1 MKEIIRYLAPYRGRV
16 ALAMLAVALST
27 VCNLLL
33 PTIMSDIVNTGVYN
47 ADFTFIAGCC
57 ARMLGVA
64 LIGLMA
70 VLWGSKLGA
79 GVVASFSA
87 DIRRD
92 VFRRVNA
99 LSFEQFSDLGT
110 AALITRST
118 HDVETVSWVASMVS
132 GTVVTIP
139 MLFFGGVAL
148 ALAKDVMLSLILLC
162 FIPVIFVVV
171 VAIGKKIDP
180 LWKKSDE
187 YIDRQN
193 DIMRERLWGIRVIRA
208 FNKEGHEQERLAEA
222 TRVMAANIIRANT
235 SMGAVSPLALF
246 IFNAAIVLI
255 LYVGGA
261 RMDSQGSPSAGDIFA
276 VIQYVTLVMNGVITA
291 AFSIVMY
298 PHAKVAIGR
307 ISQVTAA
314 AGTAEDGESKLT
326 LRGDI
331 RLEGVSFRYPGAD
344 RPALSEVSLHI
355 RPGEKV
361 SVIGGTGSG
370 KSTLVRLLL
379 GFHVPTEGAIF
390 FDDQEAGSLSV
401 REIRRSISAVLQKA
415 SIYSGTVRENLV
427 MAHRTADEEQMRRA
441 AEIAQIAD
449 FIDSLPEGY
458 DHELIQAGKNLS
470 GGQKQ
475 RLCIARAVLKNAP
488 IYIFDDSFS
497 ALDFLTEARLREA
510 LDEHAS
516 GRTRITITQR
526 VTSAMDSDCI
536 YVMDRGRIVD
546 RGRHGE
552 LLERCAIYREIYS
565 SQTGGER

>member
-47 ADFTFIAGCC
+47 ADFNFILGCC
-57 ARMLGVA
+57 VRMLGVA
-64 LIGLMA
+64 LMGLMA

-79 GVVASFSA
+79 GVVAAFSA

-246 IFNAAIVLI
+246 VFNAAIVLI

-401 REIRRSISAVLQKA
+401 REIRRNISAVLQKT

-449 FIDSLPEGY
+449 FIGSLPEGY